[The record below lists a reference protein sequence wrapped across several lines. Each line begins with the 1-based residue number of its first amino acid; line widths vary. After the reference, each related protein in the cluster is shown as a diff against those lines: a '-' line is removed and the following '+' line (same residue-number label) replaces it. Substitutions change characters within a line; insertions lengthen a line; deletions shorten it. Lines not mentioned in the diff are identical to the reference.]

1 MRVRN
6 VLLAASA
13 GTVAAGTVAG
23 LGAFLLARAAWKGFR
38 EISIRGKVA
47 LVTGASRGLGLA
59 IAQELARE
67 GVRLAI
73 CARDE
78 EQLRWAKEELQ
89 LIDPDAEVLAVP
101 CDVSDREQVKRMFE
115 QIHQRYGALHI
126 LVNNAGQ
133 ISVGPI
139 HAQTIEDF
147 EEAMRVMYWAH
158 VYTTMEALPQMMA
171 RGSGHIANITS
182 IGGKVSIPH
191 LIPYSAAKF
200 AAVGLSEGLR
210 AELAKDG
217 IKVTTVVPGLMRTG
231 SHVNAYFK
239 GDHRKEFAWFSLG
252 ASTPITAISARRA
265 ARQIVRA
272 ITLGKAEIVLSPQA
286 QMLALAHGVAPG
298 AVSDVLG
305 VVNRVMPGSRSSDK
319 ERHTGKESRSVV
331 SESIVTKLGRDAAD
345 ELHQN
350 PEKRRTG
357 TEASSAG
364 PEALL
369 AD

>member
-6 VLLAASA
+6 IILAASA

-23 LGAFLLARAAWKGFR
+23 IGAFLLARAAWKGFR

-59 IAQELARE
+59 IARELARE
-67 GVRLAI
+67 GVRLVI
-73 CARDE
+73 CARNE
-78 EQLRWAKEELQ
+78 EELRWAKDELQ
-89 LIDPDAEVLAVP
+89 AMDAEVLAVP
-101 CDVSDREQVKRMFE
+101 CDVSDREQVRLLFE
-115 QIHQRYGALHI
+115 QIHARYGALHI

-133 ISVGPI
+133 ISVGPV

-158 VYTTMEALPQMMA
+158 VYTIMEALPQMLA
-171 RGSGHIANITS
+171 RGEGHIANITS

-191 LIPYSAAKF
+191 LLPYSAAKF
-200 AAVGLSEGLR
+200 AAVGLSEGLH

-252 ASTPITAISARRA
+252 ASTPLTAMSARRA
-265 ARQIVRA
+265 ARRIVSA
-272 ITLGKAEIVLSPQA
+272 IKRGKAEIVLSPQA
-286 QMLALAHGVAPG
+286 QALALAHGVAPG
-298 AVSDVLG
+298 AVSETLG
-305 VVNRVMPGSRSSDK
+305 VVNRFMPGSYSNDK
-319 ERHTGKESRSVV
+319 ERRTGRESRSAV
-331 SESIVTKLGRDAAD
+331 SESILTKMGRDAAD

-350 PEKRRTG
+350 PEKRPSG
-357 TEASSAG
+357 TDNASLG

>member
-6 VLLAASA
+6 ILVAATA
-13 GTVAAGTVAG
+13 GTVAASTVAG
-23 LGAFLLARAAWKGFR
+23 VGAVLLARAAWKSFR
-38 EISIRGKVA
+38 EISLRGKVA

-59 IAQELARE
+59 IAQELARQ

-73 CARDE
+73 CARNE
-78 EQLRWAKEELQ
+78 EELRWAQQELQ
-89 LIDPDAEVLAVP
+89 AMDAEVLAVP
-101 CDVSDREQVKRMFE
+101 CDVGDREQVHSLFE
-115 QIHQRYGALHI
+115 QIHTRYGALHVLI
-126 LVNNAGQ
+126 NNAGQ

-139 HAQTIEDF
+139 HSQSVEDF
-147 EEAMRVMYWAH
+147 EEAMRVMFWGH
-158 VYTTMEALPQMMA
+158 VYTTLEAMPGMMA

-200 AAVGLSEGLR
+200 AAVGLSEGLH

-217 IKVTTVVPGLMRTG
+217 IKVTTVVPGLIRTG

-252 ASTPITAISARRA
+252 ASTPLTAMSARRA
-265 ARQIVRA
+265 ARQIITA
-272 ITLGKAEIVLSPQA
+272 IKRGKAEIILSPQA
-286 QMLALAHGVAPG
+286 QMLALVHGIAPG
-298 AVSDVLG
+298 TVGDVLG
-305 VVNRVMPGSRSSDK
+305 LVNRMMPGSRSS
-319 ERHTGKESRSVV
+319 ETQRFTGKESQGAISDSVLT
-331 SESIVTKLGRDAAD
+331 SLGRRAGV
-345 ELHQN
+345 ELHQY
-350 PEKRRTG
+350 PEMRRTG
-357 TEASSAG
+357 TDDQDAG

>member
-6 VLLAASA
+6 VLLAATA
-13 GTVAAGTVAG
+13 GTVAAGAVAG
-23 LGAFLLARAAWKGFR
+23 VGAVLLARAVWKGFR
-38 EISIRGKVA
+38 EVSLRAKVG

-59 IAQELARE
+59 IARELARE

-73 CARDE
+73 CARNE
-78 EQLRWAKEELQ
+78 EELRWAQEELQ
-89 LIDPDAEVLAVP
+89 AMGAEVFAIP
-101 CDVSDREQVKRMFE
+101 CDVGDREQVHRMFE
-115 QIHQRYGALHI
+115 QIHTRYGALHL

-147 EEAMRVMYWAH
+147 EEAMRVMYWGH
-158 VYTTMEALPQMMA
+158 VYTVMEALPEMLS

-191 LIPYSAAKF
+191 LLPYSAAKF
-200 AAVGLSEGLR
+200 AAVGLSEGLH

-217 IKVTTVVPGLMRTG
+217 VRVTTVVPGLMRTG

-239 GDHRKEFAWFSLG
+239 GDHRKEFAWFSVG
-252 ASTPITAISARRA
+252 ASNPITAISATRA
-265 ARQIVRA
+265 ARQIVSA
-272 ITLGKAEIVLSPQA
+272 IKRGRSEVILSPQA
-286 QMLALAHGVAPG
+286 QILALAHGIAPG
-298 AVSDVLG
+298 TTSDVLG
-305 VVNRVMPGSRSSDK
+305 VVNRLMPGSRSRET
-319 ERHTGKESRSVV
+319 ERFTGKESGN
-331 SESIVTKLGRDAAD
+331 SISDSILTELGRRAGR
-345 ELHQN
+345 ELHQY
-350 PEKRRTG
+350 PEQRRTG
-357 TEASSAG
+357 MENERGG